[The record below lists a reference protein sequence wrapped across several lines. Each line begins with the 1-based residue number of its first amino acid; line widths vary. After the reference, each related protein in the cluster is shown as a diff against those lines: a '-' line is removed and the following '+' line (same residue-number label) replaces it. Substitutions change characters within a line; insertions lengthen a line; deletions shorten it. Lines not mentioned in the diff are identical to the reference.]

1 MTLLIALLGLFVL
14 SASSADISGN
24 WKGTAETP
32 NGTVERTFTFK
43 VDGNK
48 VTGETT
54 SQLFGKSAIM
64 DGKIEGDDVTFSIL
78 VKFQDNEMK
87 VNYKGKVNPNG
98 NEIKFTAQA
107 PDGEFIVEYLAKRA
121 S

>member
-1 MTLLIALLGLFVL
+1 MKSLIALLALFAL
-14 SASSADISGN
+14 SASAADISGN

-43 VDGNK
+43 VDGST
-48 VTGETT
+48 VTGETA
-54 SQLFGKSAIM
+54 SQLFGKSTIT
-64 DGKIEGDDVTFSIL
+64 DGRIEGDNVTFSIV
-78 VKFQDNEMK
+78 VKFQDNELK

-98 NEIKFTAQA
+98 NEIKFTAEAQ
-107 PDGEFIVEYLAKRA
+107 DGGFTVEYVAKRV